1 MIDILENIDDQP
13 AYYKYYS
20 DLLKNVPEESLIDT
34 IRELCRQ
41 DLFFL
46 SEVVLRNRES
56 EQVAFIETFQGEM
69 CRWLERHGLRKMLMA
84 PRGHQKSTI
93 ANRNYVVWRIINDCN
108 YTGLIVSATLDNSKK
123 KLKAIQEVFEK
134 NKIFQQLFPELIP
147 ASFGD
152 GWTQTQMNVPR
163 TSTDPESTVEV
174 QGYEGELTSRHYK
187 QIIFDDVVG
196 KENSTSREQI
206 QKVVNFYTQ
215 SLQLLKKPGGEIL
228 IIGTMWSYAD
238 LHNHVIENLYEEF
251 DIYVRS
257 VWAEDRF
264 VRTAPREKYHWITT
278 ANTRTPLFPQL
289 FSMEDIQTL
298 KKEIIADPMQGLST
312 WMAQYELK
320 IVDEKTSV
328 FPRLVVNEKKC
339 WFTMEDLKEKKLAFS
354 LS

>member
-134 NKIFQQLFPELIP
+134 
-147 ASFGD
+147 
-152 GWTQTQMNVPR
+152 
-163 TSTDPESTVEV
+163 
-174 QGYEGELTSRHYK
+174 
-187 QIIFDDVVG
+187 
-196 KENSTSREQI
+196 
-206 QKVVNFYTQ
+206 
-215 SLQLLKKPGGEIL
+215 
-228 IIGTMWSYAD
+228 IGRA
-238 LHNHVIENLYEEF
+238 HV
-251 DIYVRS
+251 
-257 VWAEDRF
+257 
-264 VRTAPREKYHWITT
+264 
-278 ANTRTPLFPQL
+278 
-289 FSMEDIQTL
+289 
-298 KKEIIADPMQGLST
+298 
-312 WMAQYELK
+312 
-320 IVDEKTSV
+320 
-328 FPRLVVNEKKC
+328 
-339 WFTMEDLKEKKLAFS
+339 
-354 LS
+354 